1 LKNTSAPQ
9 QWWYFPLK
17 NPCLITMTGA
27 FLIGI
32 VVSLLKP
39 ERASEE
45 AFAEM
50 EQRATLGAITKVAPA
65 E

>member
-1 LKNTSAPQ
+1 
-9 QWWYFPLK
+9 
-17 NPCLITMTGA
+17 MTGA

-39 ERASEE
+39 ERTSED

-50 EQRATLGAITKVAPA
+50 ERRATLGMIEKAAPA

>member
-1 LKNTSAPQ
+1 
-9 QWWYFPLK
+9 
-17 NPCLITMTGA
+17 MTGA

-45 AFAEM
+45 GFVEM
-50 EQRATLGAITKVAPA
+50 EQRATLGAIAKAAPA